1 MLEFIGAKLGV
12 DRDVAEELLSG
23 LEAVGYT
30 SFVYAP
36 EHQRDRMLI
45 AFPETLRR
53 GL

>member
-23 LEAVGYT
+23 LEAAGFT
-30 SFVYAP
+30 SLVYAP
-36 EHQRDRMLI
+36 EHQRDRMLVT
-45 AFPETLRR
+45 FPEALRH